1 LLLLTDEGLLQQRLT
16 DPRWGHWRRYW
27 AQVEGQPSDADL
39 EPLRT
44 GIELQGRPTLPARAR
59 PLADLEVAEAAVG
72 ERNPPIRV
80 RRFLPLV
87 RRAAWHIHGS
97 GREGLEIEDLVQA
110 GIVALT
116 ECAQRHTGPT
126 EDGFAAYAKLRVRG
140 AMVDL
145 VRRSTP
151 LSRSASD
158 RRKLLAGAAQTLTT
172 TLGRAPT
179 EDELAEAMGMTTA
192 ALGELRAS
200 SEPMRF
206 EPIDDTYSDSDMA
219 FADDRPDSFELL
231 ADEQTRGVVV
241 AAIAGLPE
249 RLQRVIQ
256 LYFVEELNLAE
267 IAEVLSVSVPRVHQL
282 KAQALDKLRSA
293 LGDEFDVL

>member
-1 LLLLTDEGLLQQRLT
+1 MNHDHRSF
-16 DPRWGHWRRYW
+16 
-27 AQVEGQPSDADL
+27 AA
-39 EPLRT
+39 
-44 GIELQGRPTLPARAR
+44 ARAYQGGT
-59 PLADLEVAEAAVG
+59 AD
-72 ERNPPIRV
+72 RI
-80 RRFLPLV
+80 RRFLPMV
-87 RRAAWHIHGS
+87 RRLAWHVHGS
-97 GREGLEIEDLVQA
+97 GRAGIEVDDLVQA
-110 GIVALT
+110 GLVALT
-116 ECAQRHTGPT
+116 ECAQKHNGPT

-172 TLGRAPT
+172 TLGRAPS

-231 ADEQTRGVVV
+231 ADEQTRGAVV
-241 AAIAGLPE
+241 AAISGLPE
-249 RLQRVIQ
+249 RLQMVIQ

-282 KAQALDKLRSA
+282 KAQALDKLRAA
-293 LGDEFDVL
+293 LGDEFDVI